1 MPSYGLQ
8 AFSAAKMSSVLRC
21 GCARLCRM
29 ERCERSA
36 LEGSARVGCAAAAIG
51 KGLQKGR
58 FRASVRSTRLVTLAG
73 RAVV

>member
-1 MPSYGLQ
+1 LQ

-36 LEGSARVGCAAAAIG
+36 LEGSARVGCAAAATDER
-51 KGLQKGR
+51 LQEGV
-58 FRASVRSTRLVTLAG
+58 FRASVRSTRPVTLAD